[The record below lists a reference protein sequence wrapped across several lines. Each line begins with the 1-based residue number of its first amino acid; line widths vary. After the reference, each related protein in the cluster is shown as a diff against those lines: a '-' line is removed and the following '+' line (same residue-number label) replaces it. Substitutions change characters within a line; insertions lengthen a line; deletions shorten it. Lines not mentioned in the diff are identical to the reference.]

1 MRTSNDTDAKMLHE
15 IMQPLNVI
23 QMACGNIRVTV
34 ARGSNDDAQYIINKV
49 ARIEEQIARAT
60 QLLVELQNRYDDP
73 ARTS

>member
-23 QMACGNIRVTV
+23 QMACGNIRATV